1 VVEKKDWLTFAGPR
15 KVLKGMLMGVAVP
28 RLLMGKLQLA
38 CLLLP
43 ILFATPGWTQSDPVN
58 EWRSVVAAQT
68 RLRVYYPPNPS
79 GQGGEARIAFT
90 LDRSGKVTSATLV
103 RSTGVSRLD
112 QAALA
117 AIEKAQFSPAPPEVD
132 DSRLN
137 FVAPI
142 VFAPRMNNSGEQ
154 LRSDDEQLKARLR
167 GICRG
172 C

>member
-1 VVEKKDWLTFAGPR
+1 
-15 KVLKGMLMGVAVP
+15 
-28 RLLMGKLQLA
+28 MGKLQLA

-43 ILFATPGWTQSDPVN
+43 ILFATPCWSQSDPVDQ
-58 EWRSVVAAQT
+58 WRSAIAAQI
-68 RLRVYYPPNPS
+68 RLRVHYPPNPS

-112 QAALA
+112 EAALA
-117 AIEKAQFSPAPPEVD
+117 AIEKAQFPSAPPEVD
-132 DSRLN
+132 DSRLD

-142 VFAPRMNNSGEQ
+142 VFAARSDNSDEQ
-154 LRSDDEQLKARLR
+154 LRSNDEQLKARLR

>member
-1 VVEKKDWLTFAGPR
+1 MR
-15 KVLKGMLMGVAVP
+15 MLIGVAVP
-28 RLLMGKLQLA
+28 RFLIGKLQLA

-43 ILFATPGWTQSDPVN
+43 ILFATPCWSQSDPVDQ
-58 EWRSVVAAQT
+58 WRSAVANQWRSAVAMQI
-68 RLRVYYPPNPS
+68 RLRIHYPPNFS

-117 AIEKAQFSPAPPEVD
+117 AIEKAQFPSAPPEVD

-142 VFAPRMNNSGEQ
+142 VFI
-154 LRSDDEQLKARLR
+154 RSDDEQLKARLR